1 MGENAVRFFGQSLQR
16 LDAKHR
22 VVVPRRLRDMIGE
35 PELRGGLFVT
45 RGFDK
50 CLFLFPASQWEDV
63 ATQISAAHFTGFNAR
78 MLERLFF
85 SDAVQAELDKMG
97 RVLLPDRLRELAGI
111 EDEVLFIGAS
121 NRIELWSPSRWSA
134 LRTAHE
140 EQYEELAEALHQ
152 LLQGRET
159 K

>member
-1 MGENAVRFFGQSLQR
+1 MRFFGQHLQR

-22 VVVPRRLRDMIGE
+22 VVVPRKLREVIGE
-35 PELRGGLFVT
+35 QELRGGLFVT

-50 CLFLFPASQWEDV
+50 CLFLFPGSLWESV
-63 ATQISAAHFTGFNAR
+63 AAEISAAHFTGFNAR
-78 MLERLFF
+78 MLQRLFF
-85 SDAVQAELDKMG
+85 SEAVQVEPDKLG

-111 EDEVLFIGAS
+111 DEEVLFIGAS

-134 LRTAHE
+134 LQAAHE
-140 EQYEELAEALHQ
+140 EQYEELAESLYR
-152 LLQGRET
+152 LLQGREA